1 LDAATGVAI
10 GSNLVLS
17 FSEAI
22 LRGTGDIEI
31 HQDSATGQ
39 LIETFDAA
47 TSARLTISGST
58 LEIDLTNDLTNGTQ
72 YFVTLGAGS
81 INDLAGNRCASS
93 SAYDFTTVP
102 APIISWSKIFGSTGA
117 ESNNAIAP
125 GPDGSIYLGG
135 YTLSGSLNRQTNSG
149 MSDGF
154 LSKYAMDGS
163 TVWTRLL
170 GDAGA
175 EAINGITFFGGLYV
189 TGSTSSGYLEYQTNK
204 GGSDAFLTKYSDDGT
219 KAWTRILGSKG
230 QEAASAIAF
239 SNEGYIY
246 FTGSTTSVSLDGQAN
261 NSWTGFEDAFLCKYS
276 LDGGKVWTRLI
287 GSAFDEVATAL
298 TIGVDGAIYLTGTTS
313 SATLDGR
320 ANNGGIDLFL
330 TKYTPTGNKVW
341 TRLFGSTGDDVP
353 YALTAGPDGA
363 VYMAGYTTSSS
374 LDGQING
381 GSWDAFLTKYT
392 QDGSPVWTR
401 LIGSTGQEIAHAAT
415 SDPDGY
421 IYVCGSTTSTSLD
434 GQVNQSIPGNEDAF
448 LTKYSPDGTK
458 ISTKLL
464 GSAGA
469 EIANALTIGTDGAV
483 YISGNTW
490 SPTLNGQTSNGDGDA
505 FLMRV
510 IYDSTAPMATTFL
523 PANDAGG
530 VAVDMSITIWFSED
544 VARGDGEIQIHQGA
558 STGPVIETFYAATS
572 PRITVWGS
580 GLDIDPSNDLAN
592 ATQYFI
598 TLAPGAI
605 KDLSGNSYAGTSTYQ
620 FTTAADTI
628 APRVQTFNPGNGETE
643 VPVDSNIV
651 LEFNEI
657 IARGSGAIEIRQ
669 GSITGTAIETF
680 DAATSARLALGGSR
694 LTIDPSNNLAHN
706 TRYFLAPAS
715 GQIKD
720 LAGNSWV
727 ETSTYTFT
735 TAADTTDTVPPKIA
749 ITTNKTSLKLGE
761 KALLTFTLSES
772 TESPRVSRRLVGL
785 SQASVR
791 VCCAS

>member
-1 LDAATGVAI
+1 MQAPRAI
-10 GSNLVLS
+10 PGNGSRLKPRSANRS
-17 FSEAI
+17 QDRADISSERD
-22 LRGTGDIEI
+22 RGPG
-31 HQDSATGQ
+31 
-39 LIETFDAA
+39 
-47 TSARLTISGST
+47 R
-58 LEIDLTNDLTNGTQ
+58 
-72 YFVTLGAGS
+72 
-81 INDLAGNRCASS
+81 
-93 SAYDFTTVP
+93 
-102 APIISWSKIFGSTGA
+102 
-117 ESNNAIAP
+117 SN
-125 GPDGSIYLGG
+125 
-135 YTLSGSLNRQTNSG
+135 
-149 MSDGF
+149 
-154 LSKYAMDGS
+154 
-163 TVWTRLL
+163 
-170 GDAGA
+170 
-175 EAINGITFFGGLYV
+175 
-189 TGSTSSGYLEYQTNK
+189 
-204 GGSDAFLTKYSDDGT
+204 
-219 KAWTRILGSKG
+219 
-230 QEAASAIAF
+230 
-239 SNEGYIY
+239 
-246 FTGSTTSVSLDGQAN
+246 
-261 NSWTGFEDAFLCKYS
+261 
-276 LDGGKVWTRLI
+276 
-287 GSAFDEVATAL
+287 
-298 TIGVDGAIYLTGTTS
+298 
-313 SATLDGR
+313 
-320 ANNGGIDLFL
+320 
-330 TKYTPTGNKVW
+330 
-341 TRLFGSTGDDVP
+341 
-353 YALTAGPDGA
+353 
-363 VYMAGYTTSSS
+363 
-374 LDGQING
+374 
-381 GSWDAFLTKYT
+381 
-392 QDGSPVWTR
+392 
-401 LIGSTGQEIAHAAT
+401 
-415 SDPDGY
+415 
-421 IYVCGSTTSTSLD
+421 GSTTSTSLD

-510 IYDSTAPMATTFL
+510 LYDSTAPMATTFL

-530 VAVDMSITIWFSED
+530 VAVEMSITIWFSED

-558 STGPVIETFYAATS
+558 STGPVIETFDAATS

-772 TESPRVSRRLVGL
+772 TTDFAIDDIACSGGTLNNFSGLGTTYSAIFTPDENSTKNGVLSVQSYTFSDSGGNANVDGSDTDNQLIININTTAVSMSVRAYDWKSHTAFVNPTIKIDTKTTGTPNTDHFVVAEGLAPGRYGLDISVSTVPGSDNSAITLKDALAALKLAIGIDKINSSSAGASVGASSYQRAAADFNGDGKVDLKDALEILKYSIGVTTANTPNWLFYDETEKIVVGGAPITEFSQPGNTVSVTSDRVINLVGVL
-785 SQASVR
+785 TGDVDGSWTPPAGSTALDLQHFTALVASLQAANDTDVSLVR
-791 VCCAS
+791 WGIYG